1 MVKTL
6 QTIMIVDETSE
17 TSKYFIEVS
26 AEVSQLNTIG
36 IFFSY
41 TEAIAFVANNA
52 VDLIVFDIMLENALE
67 AASLLQEICPSAF
80 RIVLLNSLCDPS
92 RLIRAIQLEADAY
105 LMKPFHITSL
115 RNRCR
120 DLLFVAEHFLEKKTV
135 VVQTFLTF
143 AVLVNG
149 EEISLRGKAKEILAY
164 LIWKHGAFAG
174 RQEIESVVWP
184 EKEFDTNRQ
193 HNTYYNAIK
202 RLEESLN
209 AAGISDLLKRTPTGC
224 FLDTDMITRCDYYEW
239 ESSSSVHYDW
249 NDFLIEFSWS
259 DNFKNQF
266 NVNKE
271 RSIHE
276 R

>member
-1 MVKTL
+1 
-6 QTIMIVDETSE
+6 MIIN
-17 TSKYFIEVS
+17 F
-26 AEVSQLNTIG
+26 
-36 IFFSY
+36 
-41 TEAIAFVANNA
+41 
-52 VDLIVFDIMLENALE
+52 LI
-67 AASLLQEICPSAF
+67 
-80 RIVLLNSLCDPS
+80 
-92 RLIRAIQLEADAY
+92 
-105 LMKPFHITSL
+105 
-115 RNRCR
+115 
-120 DLLFVAEHFLEKKTV
+120 
-135 VVQTFLTF
+135 
-143 AVLVNG
+143 
-149 EEISLRGKAKEILAY
+149 KEILAY

-224 FLDTDMITRCDYYEW
+224 SLDTDMITRCDYYEW